1 MTDLTQAIAD
11 LKAGSI
17 DLLECLAKFPNLE
30 TADQLRL
37 ALAEQEYRK
46 SQSLPADAN
55 RYLPILPW
63 LANSPSCLIEL
74 ILAQLPSE
82 LGNAN
87 LDSLQTELDK
97 QIEQIDPAYQ
107 SEFKR
112 AYEAWNSKPLETEQL
127 DQIGIDFGDI
137 YTKIDLPKI
146 EHWLLRNPKES
157 RGRLLSRLL
166 PSEVYN
172 LETDWASYQ
181 ERFPEYLADI
191 DRAQRQYLGEDV
203 ESSISQRKIE
213 GLIPPDSDE
222 TSTVTYKHIHQV
234 GDLLN
239 GRFRLDRE
247 LGSGTFGTVFL
258 AYDKA
263 IERIV
268 AIKTVKKDLNPAWG
282 FNPEKQIDEARLC
295 AKLVHPNIVPVLDVG
310 KDKDGDIFI
319 VYQYIDCTT
328 LRYELDNQQ
337 ATDNQ
342 RIATIILSI
351 AQALYAADCKEIIH
365 RDIKPA
371 NILIE
376 RETQVVYVTDFGLAV
391 REDDYIE
398 KLVGAGSPPYKS
410 PEQVRCEGDRIKGRS
425 DLFSLGIVM
434 YEMLTREKPF
444 KGQGIELKE
453 QITNYD
459 PPNPSTLKLGIPREL
474 DRICMKLLQK
484 DPLDRYSDGQVLADD
499 LQAWLASQ
507 EQSETNKH
515 DGPAAIQPRGLRSF
529 TESDSDFFLEL
540 LPGLRDRHGIPE
552 SVSFWTDRIQTR
564 DPAKAFC
571 VGMIMGP
578 SGSGK
583 SSLVKAGIV
592 PLLSNIVAIHLDA
605 TPANTE
611 SRLLKALQD
620 KLPGLQDTATLSE
633 AMIKIRRSEDPK
645 VVVFIDQFEQW
656 LSANQDNKQS
666 ELTAALRQCDGK
678 TLQSVLVVRD
688 DFGSAT
694 GFMINNLEIPP
705 EESNFAT
712 VRLFDKDHAKKVLIK
727 FGKAYEKLPADPEP
741 LSPSQS
747 AFIDRVITELDAC
760 SQDRGVIPV
769 QLALFAEMMKFKPWA
784 TSSLDSVGGASGV
797 LGAFLDESFSLLNPQ
812 NRIHQ
817 SAAQG
822 LLKALLPAVGVD
834 LKGQSKSKQQLMESC
849 GYKDRPADFQSL
861 LEILDRKLRLIKPS
875 EGQEESYQLTHDY
888 LIAPLREWL
897 SRKQRETLRGRSEL
911 VLAERAEAWTTRKES
926 KQLPTFLEWLK
937 IRLLTRSRSWTSLQ
951 RAMMKRS
958 DVEQTTRMSIAS
970 SIGAMVLGGGLWW
983 GASSTVDQLKDMEF
997 EKLPTFLSEIE
1008 RRWDRILLRP
1018 IINRKLKESSY
1029 AYEPEILDDEEELKY
1044 LLAKLAVD
1052 PKDNNNFEK
1061 LKQRMIK
1068 ADYSQI
1074 SILVDRL
1081 KSRKKDLKE
1090 HLWKEAEKKDKST
1103 LLQCA
1108 SALAKYDPADKIK
1121 WDTIKEALADRIV
1134 EEPSYRVGYWTVA
1147 LKGAKMHLREVLEK
1161 RFKSKLDAS
1170 KSYQRNIA
1178 CDILRE
1184 YTDTA
1189 EGLCD
1194 LMLEGDP
1201 KHFTLLFEKYKNTPS
1216 KSDEKLRKVLIDDVP
1231 KHDPAVEGSLEI
1243 RLEKVRRQARAA
1255 IAILLLSK
1263 DRQIVYDF
1271 LKVQDDPENLAQ
1283 FIHAIPGRV
1292 ENPTVLFECY
1302 EELLQK
1308 TLASP
1313 NPNPVTRQQDYLRLY
1328 AFVLGLGDFSTSQLP
1343 PGKFDEWAKK
1353 LHSQYA
1359 NHPSRAVHSALGWT
1373 LRQWGKQ
1380 NLVDEVDHT
1389 EVPVDP
1395 TLAREWYIVKA
1406 NPNVSVKN
1414 LAYKYCAWS
1423 DGEIYMTMLV
1433 FTAHTEPSTNQS
1445 KEKINAF
1452 AISDCEITWKQFRPY
1467 NPDIRRPF
1475 QFSKTGLIK
1484 NDEPVF
1490 GVTWFE
1496 TMNYLNWLTISSG
1509 LPTTETSYLDI
1520 ASFNSDLEPP
1530 IFYET
1535 EDHPV
1540 KKEKLGF
1547 RLPSSIEWLFAARS
1561 GVKTEYP
1568 FGSDE
1573 SLSVQ
1578 YAWNELNLA
1587 RSSNSRV
1594 RQLRPNLGGLFDVNG
1609 NLLEWV
1615 QDFSTNSKGTKKSYR
1630 QLFGGGFEDKLDNIE
1645 RSWELGANEQFNE
1658 AGFRVVQSVPS
1669 YKGL

>member
-87 LDSLQTELDK
+87 LATLQTELDK

-172 LETDWASYQ
+172 LETDWASYPD
-181 ERFPEYLADI
+181 RFPEYLADI

-258 AYDKA
+258 AYDEA

-328 LRYELDNQQ
+328 LRYELENQQ

-398 KLVGAGSPPYKS
+398 KSVGAGSPPYKS

-434 YEMLTREKPF
+434 YEMLTRERPF
-444 KGQGIELKE
+444 KGQGIELNE
-453 QITNYD
+453 QIKNYD

-484 DPLDRYSDGQVLADD
+484 DPHARYANGQLVADD
-499 LQAWLASQ
+499 LQAWLNSKEELEPQ
-507 EQSETNKH
+507 EPNE
-515 DGPAAIQPRGLRSF
+515 PATVQPLGLRSF

-611 SRLLKALQD
+611 SRLFKALQD

-666 ELTAALRQCDGK
+666 ELIAALRQCDGK
-678 TLQSVLVVRD
+678 TLQAVLIVRD
-688 DFGSAT
+688 DFGAAVQ
-694 GFMINNLEIPP
+694 FMTSDLETPVDKV
-705 EESNFAT
+705 SNFAT

-784 TSSLDSVGGASGV
+784 TSSLDSVGGTSGV

-812 NRIHQ
+812 NRVHQ

-849 GYKDRPADFQSL
+849 GYKERPADFQSL

-875 EGQEESYQLTHDY
+875 EGQAESYQLTHDY

-1134 EEPSYRVGYWTVA
+1134 EEPSERVGYWTVA
-1147 LKGAKMHLREVLEK
+1147 LKGAKKPLSEVLEK
-1161 RFKSKLDAS
+1161 RFKSKHYAS
-1170 KSYQRNIA
+1170 KSYQQDIA
-1178 CDILRE
+1178 CIILLDYIDQADR
-1184 YTDTA
+1184 
-1189 EGLCD
+1189 LRD
-1194 LMLEGDP
+1194 LMLAGEAGHFVRFFKKLVGTTSGPIGLLEP
-1201 KHFTLLFEKYKNTPS
+1201 KLTA
-1216 KSDEKLRKVLIDDVP
+1216 DVP
-1231 KHDPAVEGSLEI
+1231 KHDPKEEEWFEV
-1243 RLEKVRRQARAA
+1243 RLEHVRRQARAA
-1255 IAILLLSK
+1255 IAILRLSK
-1263 DRQIVYDF
+1263 NKEHRQKAYDF
-1271 LKVQDDPENLAQ
+1271 LTVDDDPENLAQ

-1308 TLASP
+1308 TLEPP
-1313 NPNPVTRQQDYLRLY
+1313 NPDPVTRQQDYLRLY
-1328 AFVLGLGDFSTSQLP
+1328 AFVLGLGGFSTSQLP
-1343 PGKFDEWAKK
+1343 PGKIDEWAKK
-1353 LHSQYA
+1353 LREQYA
-1359 NHPSRAVHSALGWT
+1359 SHPSRAVHSALGWT

-1389 EVPVDP
+1389 EVPMDP
-1395 TLAREWYIVKA
+1395 TLDKEWYIVKA
-1406 NPNVSVKN
+1406 IPNNLSNTKN
-1414 LAYKYCAWS
+1414 RDALWT
-1423 DGEIYMTMLV
+1423 DPIYLTMLV
-1433 FTAHTEPSTNQS
+1433 CKTDTKPSNNLS
-1445 KEKINAF
+1445 KQNLKTF
-1452 AISDCEITWKQFRPY
+1452 AISDREVTWEQFREF
-1467 NPDIRRPF
+1467 NPTPRFRNEKAQNPI
-1475 QFSKTGLIK
+1475 S
-1484 NDEPVF
+1484 NEEEPVF
-1490 GVTWFE
+1490 GVGWFE
-1496 TMNYLNWLTISSG
+1496 TIDYLNWLTTSSG
-1509 LPTTETSYLDI
+1509 LPPSERSYLDI
-1520 ASFNSDLEPP
+1520 YNYNFGNEYQY
-1530 IFYET
+1530 IFKT
-1535 EDHPV
+1535 LDRPV
-1540 KKEKLGF
+1540 RESKRGF
-1547 RLPSSIEWLFAARS
+1547 RLPNELEWIFAAKS
-1561 GVKTEYP
+1561 GMETFYP
-1568 FGSDE
+1568 FGSDKN
-1573 SLSVQ
+1573 LSIE
-1578 YAWNELNLA
+1578 YAWSRE
-1587 RSSNSRV
+1587 NSPRLHQ
-1594 RQLRPNLGGLFDVNG
+1594 RGCQLRPNLSGLFDANG
-1609 NLLEWV
+1609 NLIEWI
-1615 QDFSTNSKGTKKSYR
+1615 QDFGENSEEILIRRRK
-1630 QLFGGGFEDKLDNIE
+1630 LLGGSFNDIISGVDSF
-1645 RSWELGANEQFNE
+1645 WEEYPTEQYNDH
-1658 AGFRVVQSVPS
+1658 GFRIVQTIVE
-1669 YKGL
+1669 

>member
-1 MTDLTQAIAD
+1 MTDLTQTIAD

-17 DLLECLAKFPNLE
+17 ELAESLAKFPDLG
-30 TADQLRL
+30 TVDQLRL

-55 RYLPILPW
+55 RYLSILPW
-63 LANSPSCLIEL
+63 LANSPSALIEL
-74 ILAQLPSE
+74 ILAHLPNE
-82 LGNAN
+82 LASAN
-87 LDSLQTELDK
+87 LATLQTELDK

-127 DQIGIDFGDI
+127 DQIGEEFGDI

-172 LETDWASYQ
+172 LETDWASYPD
-181 ERFPEYLADI
+181 RFPEYLADI
-191 DRAQRQYLGEDV
+191 DRAQRQYLGEDI

-239 GRFRLDRE
+239 GRFRLDRK

-258 AYDKA
+258 AYDEA

-282 FNPEKQIDEARLC
+282 FNPEKQIKEARLC

-328 LRYELDNQQ
+328 LGNVLKNPEAIND
-337 ATDNQ
+337 Q
-342 RIATIILSI
+342 RIATIVLSI

-365 RDIKPA
+365 QDIKPA

-398 KLVGAGSPPYKS
+398 KSVGAGSPPYKS

-434 YEMLTREKPF
+434 YEMLTRERPF
-444 KGQGIELKE
+444 KGQGIELNE
-453 QITNYD
+453 QIKNYD

-484 DPLDRYSDGQVLADD
+484 DPHARYANGQLVADD
-499 LQAWLASQ
+499 LQAWLNSQ
-507 EQSETNKH
+507 EEPEPQEPTE
-515 DGPAAIQPRGLRSF
+515 PATVQPRGLRSF

-611 SRLLKALQD
+611 SRLFKALQD

-678 TLQSVLVVRD
+678 TLQAVLVVRD

-747 AFIDRVITELDAC
+747 AFTDRVITELDAC

-958 DVEQTTRMSIAS
+958 DVEQLTRMSITG
-970 SIGAMVLGGGLWW
+970 SIAAILLGAGLWW
-983 GASSTVDQLKDMEF
+983 GASRTVDQLKDREF
-997 EKLPTFLSEIE
+997 EKLPTLLSQLKG
-1008 RRWDRILLRP
+1008 RWDHFLLRP
-1018 IINRKLKESSY
+1018 MIDRKLKAISD
-1029 AYEPEILDDEEELKY
+1029 PPDPKEELKY
-1044 LLAKLAVD
+1044 RLAKLAVD
-1052 PKDNNNFEK
+1052 PKDSKNLEELRN
-1061 LKQRMIK
+1061 LLIK

-1074 SILVDRL
+1074 AILVDQL
-1081 KSRKKDLKE
+1081 ESRKSDLINN
-1090 HLWKEAEKKDKST
+1090 LWEEAGKKNNET
-1103 LLQCA
+1103 LLQSA

-1134 EEPSYRVGYWTVA
+1134 EEPSYRVGSWTVA
-1147 LKGAKMHLREVLEK
+1147 LKGAKKPLSEVLEK

-1189 EGLCD
+1189 EELCD

-1216 KSDEKLRKVLIDDVP
+1216 KSDEKLHKVLTDDVP
-1231 KHDPAVEGSLEI
+1231 KYDPAVEGSLER
-1243 RLEKVRRQARAA
+1243 RLEEVRRQARAA

-1263 DRQIVYDF
+1263 DQKKRQIVYDF
-1271 LKVQDDPENLAQ
+1271 LKVDDDPENLAQ

-1308 TLASP
+1308 TLAPP
-1313 NPNPVTRQQDYLRLY
+1313 NPDPVTRQQDYLRLY

-1343 PGKFDEWAKK
+1343 PGKIDEWAKK
-1353 LHSQYA
+1353 LREQYA
-1359 NHPSRAVHSALGWT
+1359 SHPSRAVHSSLGWT
-1373 LRQWGKQ
+1373 LRQWGKHD
-1380 NLVDEVDHT
+1380 LVKQVDQT
-1389 EVPVDP
+1389 EIPIDP
-1395 TLAREWYIVKA
+1395 SLEREWYIAKA
-1406 NPNVSVKN
+1406 TPSISPFNAGSD
-1414 LAYKYCAWS
+1414 YDAWTAG
-1423 DGEIYMTMLV
+1423 DIYLTMLV
-1433 FTAHTEPSTNQS
+1433 FKADTQFS
-1445 KEKINAF
+1445 KLQTKQLSGAF
-1452 AISDCEITWKQFRPY
+1452 AISDRETTWGQFRPF
-1467 NPDIRRPF
+1467 NPGKRFRN
-1475 QFSKTGLIK
+1475 QFTKIPLNK
-1484 NDEPVF
+1484 EDEPVF
-1490 GVTWFE
+1490 GPTWLE
-1496 TMNYLNWLTISSG
+1496 SIKYLNWLSVSSG
-1509 LPTTETSYLDI
+1509 LPITETSYLDI
-1520 ASFNSDLEPP
+1520 RYPTKGFELP
-1530 IFYET
+1530 FLYET
-1535 EDHPV
+1535 KNHPI
-1540 KKEKLGF
+1540 KRGKRGF
-1547 RLPSSIEWLFAARS
+1547 RLPSKIEWIYAARS
-1561 GVKTEYP
+1561 GVETAYP
-1568 FGSDE
+1568 FGSDA
-1573 SLSVQ
+1573 SLSDQ
-1578 YAWNELNLA
+1578 YAWSRGNSET
-1587 RSSNSRV
+1587 SSHHSV
-1594 RQLRPNLGGLFDVNG
+1594 CKLRPNLGGLFDVNG
-1609 NLLEWV
+1609 NLAEWV
-1615 QDFSTNSKGTKKSYR
+1615 QDYNGAHDEPEFII
-1630 QLFGGGFEDKLDNIE
+1630 FGGSFENITVRIE
-1645 RSWELGANEQFNE
+1645 REWKLCQDEKMNDI
-1658 AGFRVVQSVPS
+1658 GFRIVQSIDN
-1669 YKGL
+1669 

>member
-82 LGNAN
+82 LENAN
-87 LDSLQTELDK
+87 LATLQTELDK

-112 AYEAWNSKPLETEQL
+112 AYEAWNSKPLKTEQL
-127 DQIGIDFGDI
+127 DQIWEDFENC
-137 YTKIDLPKI
+137 YTAVQSPKI
-146 EHWLLRNPKES
+146 EHWLLKYPKAS
-157 RGRLLSRLL
+157 RGRLLSRFVF
-166 PSEVYN
+166 SDVYELN
-172 LETDWASYQ
+172 KDWASYPD
-181 ERFPEYLADI
+181 RFPEYLADI
-191 DRAQRQYLGEDV
+191 DRARRYDEEDV
-203 ESSISQRKIE
+203 NSHVSERDLRDVVSSWSGDESTESYVRE
-213 GLIPPDSDE
+213 
-222 TSTVTYKHIHQV
+222 HQE

-239 GRFRLDRE
+239 GRYKLLSV
-247 LGSGTFGTVFL
+247 LGKGTFGTVFL
-258 AYDKA
+258 GTDTK
-263 IERIV
+263 IERRV
-268 AIKTVKKDLNPAWG
+268 AVKVFNKNSPKARGFTQKRQLEEAKVCGNLN
-282 FNPEKQIDEARLC
+282 
-295 AKLVHPNIVPVLDVG
+295 HPNIVTIYDAG
-310 KDKDGDIFI
+310 IDKDGDIFI
-319 VYQYIDCTT
+319 VCQYIDCTT
-328 LRYELDNQQ
+328 LQAELKHKAIDHQQ
-337 ATDNQ
+337 
-342 RIATIILSI
+342 IATIVLSI
-351 AQALYAADCKEIIH
+351 AQALYAVSDNEVIH
-365 RDIKPA
+365 RDIKPE

-376 RETQVVYVTDFGLAV
+376 RKTRKVYVTDFGLAV
-391 REDDYIE
+391 REDDDDE
-398 KLVGAGSPPYKS
+398 KRLDAGSPAYKS
-410 PEQVRCEGDRIKGRS
+410 PEQVRREGHRIDGRS

-444 KGQGIELKE
+444 KGQGIVLKE
-453 QITNYD
+453 QIQNYD

-552 SVSFWTDRIQTR
+552 SVRFWTDRIQTR

-611 SRLLKALQD
+611 SRLLKDLQD
-620 KLPGLQDTATLSE
+620 KLPGLQDTATLSD

-645 VVVFIDQFEQW
+645 VVVFIDQFEQC

-678 TLQSVLVVRD
+678 TLQAVLVVRD
-688 DFGSAT
+688 DFGAAVQ
-694 GFMINNLEIPP
+694 FMTSDLETPVDQG
-705 EESNFAT
+705 SNFAT

-727 FGKAYEKLPADPEP
+727 FGKAYEKLPADTEP

-769 QLALFAEMMKFKPWA
+769 QLSLFAEMMKFKPWA

-958 DVEQTTRMSIAS
+958 DVEQLTRMSITG
-970 SIGAMVLGGGLWW
+970 SIAAILLGAGLWW
-983 GASSTVDQLKDMEF
+983 GASRTVDQLKDREF
-997 EKLPTFLSEIE
+997 EKLPTLLSQLKG
-1008 RRWDRILLRP
+1008 RWDHFLLRP
-1018 IINRKLKESSY
+1018 MIDRKLKAISD
-1029 AYEPEILDDEEELKY
+1029 PDPKEELKY
-1044 LLAKLAVD
+1044 RLAKLAVD
-1052 PKDNNNFEK
+1052 PKDSKNLEELRN
-1061 LKQRMIK
+1061 LLIK
-1068 ADYSQI
+1068 ADYLQI
-1074 SILVDRL
+1074 AVLVDQL
-1081 KSRKKDLKE
+1081 ESRKSDLINN
-1090 HLWKEAEKKDKST
+1090 LWEEAGKKNNET

-1121 WDTIKEALADRIV
+1121 WDTIKEAIADRIV
-1134 EEPSYRVGYWTVA
+1134 EEPSYRVGSWTVA
-1147 LKGAKMHLREVLEK
+1147 LKGAKEPLSEVLEK
-1161 RFKSKLDAS
+1161 RFKSKHYAS
-1170 KSYQRNIA
+1170 KSYQQ
-1178 CDILRE
+1178 DISCIILLDYIDQADRLR
-1184 YTDTA
+1184 
-1189 EGLCD
+1189 D
-1194 LMLEGDP
+1194 LMLAGEAGHFVRFFKKLVGTTSGPIGLLEP
-1201 KHFTLLFEKYKNTPS
+1201 KLTAN
-1216 KSDEKLRKVLIDDVP
+1216 VP
-1231 KHDPAVEGSLEI
+1231 KHDPKEEEWFEV
-1243 RLEKVRRQARAA
+1243 RLERVRRQARAA
-1255 IAILLLSK
+1255 IAILRLSK
-1263 DRQIVYDF
+1263 NKEHRQKAYDF
-1271 LKVQDDPENLAQ
+1271 LTVDDDPENLAQ

-1308 TLASP
+1308 TLEPP
-1313 NPNPVTRQQDYLRLY
+1313 NPDPVTRQQDYLRLY

-1343 PGKFDEWAKK
+1343 PGKIDEWAKK

-1373 LRQWGKQ
+1373 LRQWGKHD
-1380 NLVDEVDHT
+1380 LVKQVDQT
-1389 EVPVDP
+1389 EIPLDP
-1395 TLAREWYIVKA
+1395 SLEREWYIAKA
-1406 NPNVSVKN
+1406 TPSISPFNPGSDYV
-1414 LAYKYCAWS
+1414 AWTAG
-1423 DGEIYMTMLV
+1423 DIYLTMLV
-1433 FTAHTEPSTNQS
+1433 FKADTQFS
-1445 KEKINAF
+1445 KLQTKQLSGAF
-1452 AISDCEITWKQFRPY
+1452 AISDRETTWGQFRPF
-1467 NPDIRRPF
+1467 NPGKRFRN
-1475 QFSKTGLIK
+1475 QFTKTPLNK
-1484 NDEPVF
+1484 EDEPVF
-1490 GVTWFE
+1490 GPTWLE
-1496 TMNYLNWLTISSG
+1496 SIKYLNWLSVSSG
-1509 LPTTETSYLDI
+1509 LPITETSYLDI
-1520 ASFNSDLEPP
+1520 RYPTKGFELP
-1530 IFYET
+1530 FLYET
-1535 EDHPV
+1535 KNRPI
-1540 KKEKLGF
+1540 KRGKRGF
-1547 RLPSSIEWLFAARS
+1547 RLPSKIEWIFAARS
-1561 GVKTEYP
+1561 GVETDYP
-1568 FGSDE
+1568 FGSDA
-1573 SLSVQ
+1573 SLSDQ
-1578 YAWNELNLA
+1578 YAWSRGNSET
-1587 RSSNSRV
+1587 SSHHSV
-1594 RQLRPNLGGLFDVNG
+1594 CKLRPNLGGLFDVNG
-1609 NLLEWV
+1609 NLAEWV
-1615 QDFSTNSKGTKKSYR
+1615 QDYNGAHDEPEFII
-1630 QLFGGGFEDKLDNIE
+1630 FGGSFENITVRIE
-1645 RSWELGANEQFNE
+1645 REWKLSQDEKMNDI
-1658 AGFRVVQSVPS
+1658 GFRIVQSIDN
-1669 YKGL
+1669 

>member
-82 LGNAN
+82 LENAN
-87 LDSLQTELDK
+87 LATLQTELDK

-127 DQIGIDFGDI
+127 DQIGEDFENC
-137 YTKIDLPKI
+137 YTAVQSPKI
-146 EHWLLRNPKES
+146 EHWLLKYPKAS
-157 RGRLLSRLL
+157 RGRLLSRFVF
-166 PSEVYN
+166 SDVYKLN
-172 LETDWASYQ
+172 KDWASYQ

-191 DRAQRQYLGEDV
+191 DRARRYDEEDV
-203 ESSISQRKIE
+203 NSHVSERDLIDVVSSWSGDESTESYVREYQE
-213 GLIPPDSDE
+213 
-222 TSTVTYKHIHQV
+222 

-239 GRFRLDRE
+239 GRYKLLSV
-247 LGSGTFGTVFL
+247 LGKGTFGTVFL
-258 AYDKA
+258 GTDTK
-263 IERIV
+263 IERRV
-268 AIKTVKKDLNPAWG
+268 AVKVFNKNSPKARGFTQKRQLEEAKVCGNLN
-282 FNPEKQIDEARLC
+282 
-295 AKLVHPNIVPVLDVG
+295 HPNIVTIYDAG
-310 KDKDGDIFI
+310 IDKDGDIFI
-319 VYQYIDCTT
+319 VCQYIDCTT
-328 LRYELDNQQ
+328 LQAELKHKAIDHQQ
-337 ATDNQ
+337 
-342 RIATIILSI
+342 IATIVLSI
-351 AQALYAADCKEIIH
+351 AQALYAVSDNEVIH
-365 RDIKPA
+365 RDIKPE

-376 RETQVVYVTDFGLAV
+376 RKTRKVYVTDFGLAV
-391 REDDYIE
+391 REDDDDE
-398 KLVGAGSPPYKS
+398 KRLDAGSPAYKS
-410 PEQVRCEGDRIKGRS
+410 PEQVRREGHRIDGRS

-444 KGQGIELKE
+444 KGQGIVLKE
-453 QITNYD
+453 QIQNYD

-552 SVSFWTDRIQTR
+552 SVRFWTDRIQTR

-611 SRLLKALQD
+611 SRLLKDLQD
-620 KLPGLQDTATLSE
+620 KLPGLQDTATLSD

-645 VVVFIDQFEQW
+645 VVVFIDQFEQC

-678 TLQSVLVVRD
+678 TLQAVLVVRD
-688 DFGSAT
+688 DFGAAVQ
-694 GFMINNLEIPP
+694 FMTSDLETPVDQG
-705 EESNFAT
+705 SNFAT

-727 FGKAYEKLPADPEP
+727 FGKAYEKLPADTEP

-769 QLALFAEMMKFKPWA
+769 QLSLFAEMMKFKPWA

-937 IRLLTRSRSWTSLQ
+937 IRLLTRSRNWTSLQ

-958 DVEQTTRMSIAS
+958 DVEQLTRMSITG
-970 SIGAMVLGGGLWW
+970 SIAAILLGAGLWW
-983 GASSTVDQLKDMEF
+983 GASRTVDQLKDREF
-997 EKLPTFLSEIE
+997 EKLPTLLSQLKG
-1008 RRWDRILLRP
+1008 RWDHFLLRP
-1018 IINRKLKESSY
+1018 MIDRKLKAISD
-1029 AYEPEILDDEEELKY
+1029 PDPKEELKY
-1044 LLAKLAVD
+1044 RLAKLAVD
-1052 PKDNNNFEK
+1052 PKDSKNLEELRN
-1061 LKQRMIK
+1061 LLIK
-1068 ADYSQI
+1068 ADYLQI
-1074 SILVDRL
+1074 AILVDQL
-1081 KSRKKDLKE
+1081 ESRKSDLINN
-1090 HLWKEAEKKDKST
+1090 LWEEAGKKNNET

-1134 EEPSYRVGYWTVA
+1134 EEPSERVGYWTVA
-1147 LKGAKMHLREVLEK
+1147 LKGAKDHLSEVLKK
-1161 RFKSKLDAS
+1161 RFKSKHYAS
-1170 KSYQRNIA
+1170 KSYQQ
-1178 CDILRE
+1178 DISCIILLDYIDQADRLR
-1184 YTDTA
+1184 
-1189 EGLCD
+1189 D
-1194 LMLEGDP
+1194 LMLAGEAGHFVRFFKKLVGTTSGPIGLLEP
-1201 KHFTLLFEKYKNTPS
+1201 KLTAN
-1216 KSDEKLRKVLIDDVP
+1216 VP
-1231 KHDPAVEGSLEI
+1231 KHDPKEEEWFEV
-1243 RLEKVRRQARAA
+1243 RLEHVRRQARAA
-1255 IAILLLSK
+1255 IAILRLSK
-1263 DRQIVYDF
+1263 NKEHRQKAYDF
-1271 LKVQDDPENLAQ
+1271 LTVDDDPENLAQ

-1308 TLASP
+1308 TLEPP
-1313 NPNPVTRQQDYLRLY
+1313 NPDPVTRQQDYLRLY
-1328 AFVLGLGDFSTSQLP
+1328 AFVLGLGGFSTSQLP
-1343 PGKFDEWAKK
+1343 PGKIDEWTKK
-1353 LHSQYA
+1353 LREQYA
-1359 NHPSRAVHSALGWT
+1359 SHPSRTVHSALGWT

-1389 EVPVDP
+1389 EVPMDP
-1395 TLAREWYIVKA
+1395 TLDKEWYIVKA
-1406 NPNVSVKN
+1406 IPNNLSNTKN
-1414 LAYKYCAWS
+1414 RDALWT
-1423 DGEIYMTMLV
+1423 DPIYLTMLV
-1433 FTAHTEPSTNQS
+1433 CKTDTKPSNNLS
-1445 KEKINAF
+1445 KQNLKTF
-1452 AISDCEITWKQFRPY
+1452 AISDREVTWEQFREF
-1467 NPDIRRPF
+1467 NPTPRFRNEKAQNPI
-1475 QFSKTGLIK
+1475 S
-1484 NDEPVF
+1484 NEEEPVF
-1490 GVTWFE
+1490 GVGWFE
-1496 TMNYLNWLTISSG
+1496 TIDYLNWLTTSSG
-1509 LPTTETSYLDI
+1509 LPPSERSYLDI
-1520 ASFNSDLEPP
+1520 YNYNFGNEYQN
-1530 IFYET
+1530 IFKT
-1535 EDHPV
+1535 LDRPV
-1540 KKEKLGF
+1540 RESKRGF
-1547 RLPSSIEWLFAARS
+1547 RLPNELEWIFAAKS
-1561 GVKTEYP
+1561 GMKTTYP

-1573 SLSVQ
+1573 NLSIE
-1578 YAWNELNLA
+1578 YAWSRE
-1587 RSSNSRV
+1587 NSPRLHQ
-1594 RQLRPNLGGLFDVNG
+1594 RGCQLRPNLSGLFDANG
-1609 NLLEWV
+1609 NLIEWI
-1615 QDFSTNSKGTKKSYR
+1615 QDFGENSEEILIRRRK
-1630 QLFGGGFEDKLDNIE
+1630 LLGGSFNDIISGVDSF
-1645 RSWELGANEQFNE
+1645 WEEYPTEQYNDH
-1658 AGFRVVQSVPS
+1658 GFRIVQTIVE
-1669 YKGL
+1669 